1 MRSNLLRVVLIPV
14 SKLASYT
21 LECYW
26 LEQSFFWLYF
36 LSLLPLFSFICCQQR
51 DALRELKFSY
61 AQVDRHF
68 GINATQLPTV
78 WLAAQGCYAS
88 LWHHR
93 ASCFKQRLGA
103 GKDFFFP
110 QITHHHTFFSCL
122 NLESCCQVDPPTSH
136 ATEAKSLHLD
146 PYIFQTDVNNACSSS
161 LLLKVLTQIL
171 T

>member
-1 MRSNLLRVVLIPV
+1 MIPFVRSNLLCVVLIPV

-26 LEQSFFWLYF
+26 LEQSFFFWLYF

-61 AQVDRHF
+61 AQVDRHY

-93 ASCFKQRLGA
+93 AARFNQRLGA
-103 GKDFFFP
+103 GYDFFFK
-110 QITHHHTFFSCL
+110 ITHDHAFS
-122 NLESCCQVDPPTSH
+122 VV
-136 ATEAKSLHLD
+136 
-146 PYIFQTDVNNACSSS
+146 QT
-161 LLLKVLTQIL
+161 
-171 T
+171 